1 MRYIGETKEHQRW
14 KKKKKKNI
22 KDEQKTLKMTRGKRK
37 TKLPLSLSR
46 KKRNKERW
54 RLGRIFIPN
63 SQVLDYGIVS
73 PKDSEENNC
82 QPAVLCAK

>member
-22 KDEQKTLKMTRGKRK
+22 KDEQKTLKMIRGKRK

-46 KKRNKERW
+46 KKRNKER
-54 RLGRIFIPN
+54 
-63 SQVLDYGIVS
+63 
-73 PKDSEENNC
+73 
-82 QPAVLCAK
+82 